1 MTYVTFVPLSG
12 TSHDVANNFVRQ
24 LNDDI
29 DTRGVPHRLLCYT
42 EMCKW
47 TLERKVTFTMSSSF
61 RCSHDQTY
69 STMFAPLEDLPS
81 VVEEQCRRDG
91 VLITTP
97 SVSSALAEAGL
108 PPDDFTVVSIGV
120 MTHRVTGSE
129 K

>member
-12 TSHDVANNFVRQ
+12 CSRGVANNFVRE

-29 DTRGVPHRLLCYT
+29 DTRGVPHRLLFYT
-42 EMCKW
+42 EMCNW
-47 TLERKVTFTMSSSF
+47 TLERKLIFTMSSIS
-61 RCSHDQTY
+61 Y
-69 STMFAPLEDLPS
+69 LNMFGPLQHLPS

-97 SVSSALAEAGL
+97 TVSSALAEAGL

-120 MTHRVTGSE
+120 MTHRVIGSE